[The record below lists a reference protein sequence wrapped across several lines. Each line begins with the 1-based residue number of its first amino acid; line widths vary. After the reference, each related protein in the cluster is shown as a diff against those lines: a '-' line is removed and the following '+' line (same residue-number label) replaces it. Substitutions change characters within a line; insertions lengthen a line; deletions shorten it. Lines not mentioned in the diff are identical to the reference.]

1 MNQAQIRRTIMAN
14 KILVFIGNSSNI
26 IGIIGA
32 VFSFLVWIKLRVQN
46 KRLIELSKSLPAFED
61 FSKRVN
67 YWREIHTLNPYAFAV
82 SLIQQ
87 SSSIKGDVERFLQSK
102 GHKWEKM
109 PIVELN
115 MHGIGTNNLE
125 EYLKQLRIKRN
136 EFEAKGA
143 TEVHLFFAGPVQAA
157 TLVGA
162 MFDNWRPVLL
172 YHKNRDTGN
181 YEFWCPLI
189 K

>member
-1 MNQAQIRRTIMAN
+1 MVN
-14 KILVFIGNSSNI
+14 KIFAFIGNGSNI

-32 VFSFLVWIKLRVQN
+32 IFSFLVWIKLRVQN

-61 FSKRVN
+61 FNKRVN
-67 YWREIHTLNPYAFAV
+67 YWSEIHTISPYAFAV

-102 GHKWEKM
+102 GPEWEKM
-109 PIVELN
+109 PIVELD
-115 MHGIGTNNLE
+115 MHGISHDNLE
-125 EYLKQLRIKRN
+125 EYLRQLRIKRK
-136 EFEAKGA
+136 ELEAKGA

-157 TLVGA
+157 TLIGA

-172 YHKNRDTGN
+172 YHKNRDTGG
-181 YEFWCPLI
+181 YEYWCPLI